1 MTLPSASGGS
11 SGADRAHQGFRRGRG
26 RASAFGAWCAA
37 AFPHPAARALALGA
51 TAVLLVASAVVVVL
65 YFSRVVSRTMDGR
78 RWTLPTRLYSDVW
91 VVRPGDALA
100 VDDVTRR
107 LGRLRYAEVPK
118 PPLLQGQ
125 YALPPSRITVF
136 VNDRETAWGK
146 TPGSPAVLEFSGR
159 RVASVRRAEDGAF
172 LPHIVFEPEVVG
184 TVFDENMQDRTLV
197 TLDQVPKVLLD
208 AILDRGP
215 RLLHARRDLA
225 PPARRRRVQSVTRR
239 AGVRGTSTLTQQLVK
254 NMYAHARA
262 HAQAQGRRA
271 LRRHPRGEV
280 HEGADL
286 EAYRTRSTSASGARC
301 PSRVWRRRPA
311 STSARASPA
320 SSCPG
325 RAPRGLISSP
335 GKYSPFRNTEN
346 ARSAA
351 PSSSGNAR
359 QKKNRQGRI
368 RRRLDAPLTR
378 IASPPVGVVAPHF
391 VDFVLNQAKEIPG
404 FSKEDGSSVFT
415 TLDPDMQQAAQ
426 AAVHKGLEELEKK
439 FKRLRPRGEDDQ
451 LQAALIALDPS
462 TGSVRALVGGR
473 DHQVS
478 QFNRVVQAR
487 RQPGSLFKP
496 FVYLTAFG
504 KRDLV
509 PPITPASLFVDSPIA
524 LVWGK
529 GEDET
534 WSPKNYDGEYRGTMT
549 ARQALEQSIN
559 IPTVRIAVMTTAP
572 AHALPT
578 SWRRPPAASPRSGLP
593 FARARLFETSPMEVA
608 AAYCTFANGG
618 FRVKP
623 KRSSALTPSLRRME
637 SRTAHRARRGRR
649 RRVILDSVLRGVVDR
664 GTGASARRLGA
675 QGIFAGKTG
684 TTNDGRDAWF
694 VGFSPNLLVAVWVG
708 FDDNRGLNLS
718 GATAAL
724 PIWADFVRRLPS
736 HWFETPFPKT
746 PGVVTAS
753 IDPTTGL
760 LVTEECPASLDEVF
774 LEGSEPNQRF
784 PHETG
789 AVAPGPGI
797 GGERSTEADAPAA
810 GPRPRRAEPRVV
822 RPAAVPVGCGEED
835 AGFYFLR
842 R

>member
-1 MTLPSASGGS
+1 
-11 SGADRAHQGFRRGRG
+11 
-26 RASAFGAWCAA
+26 
-37 AFPHPAARALALGA
+37 
-51 TAVLLVASAVVVVL
+51 
-65 YFSRVVSRTMDGR
+65 
-78 RWTLPTRLYSDVW
+78 
-91 VVRPGDALA
+91 

-125 YALPPSRITVF
+125 YALSPSRITVF

-172 LPHIVFEPEVVG
+172 LPHLVFEPEVVG

-208 AILDRGP
+208 AILSTEDRDFFTHAGISP
-215 RLLHARRDLA
+215 RRLVGAV
-225 PPARRRRVQSVTRR
+225 VQSVTRR

-254 NMYAHARA
+254 NMVLTRPGHAPEHSLKRKA
-262 HAQAQGRRA
+262 VEA
-271 LRRHPRGEV
+271 LMAVILETKYSKNQI
-280 HEGADL
+280 L
-286 EAYRTRSTSASGARC
+286 EAYLNEIYLGQRGSVSVTGVEEASRFYFGKGI
-301 PSRVWRRRPA
+301 SRLELPEA
-311 STSARASPA
+311 ALLA
-320 SSCPG
+320 
-325 RAPRGLISSP
+325 GLISSP

-346 ARSAA
+346 ARQRRAVVLR
-351 PSSSGNAR
+351 GMLE
-359 QKKNRQGRI
+359 QKKI
-368 RRRLDAPLTR
+368 DKAAFDVAVDAPLTR
-378 IASPPVGVVAPHF
+378 IASPPAGVVAPHF

-473 DHQVS
+473 DYQVS

-559 IPTVRIAVMTTAP
+559 IPTVRIAVTTTAP
-572 AHALPT
+572 GRTLLPDIVETARRAGISSPLRPYPSLALG
-578 SWRRPPAASPRSGLP
+578 S
-593 FARARLFETSPMEVA
+593 FETSPMEVA

-623 KRSSALTPSLRRME
+623 NALLGLLTPSLRRME
-637 SRTAHRARRGRR
+637 SKDEPIVRGADADA
-649 RRVILDSVLRGVVDR
+649 VSVLDSVLRGVVDR

-774 LEGSEPNQRF
+774 LEGSEPKQRC
-784 PHETG
+784 PHG
-789 AVAPGPGI
+789 SGGVAPGPGI
-797 GGERSTEADAPAA
+797 GG
-810 GPRPRRAEPRVV
+810 
-822 RPAAVPVGCGEED
+822 AVN
-835 AGFYFLR
+835 
-842 R
+842 